1 MNIFDIVFSSSE
13 TMLLVGAVF
22 AFIGIALGAF
32 GAHILKGKFK
42 EEKYEKS
49 WETGCRYFM
58 YNAFALLVVGLL
70 LQEETAS
77 ILQTAGILFIAGAAL
92 FSGSL
97 WALSVTG
104 VRVLGAITPIGGLL
118 QLAGWVCLITYF
130 M

>member
-1 MNIFDIVFSSSE
+1 
-13 TMLLVGAVF
+13 MLLIGAIF

-32 GAHILKGKFK
+32 GAHALKGKFK

-70 LQEETAS
+70 QQGTEAS
-77 ILQTAGILFIAGAAL
+77 ILQTAGFLFMAGSVL

-104 VRVLGAITPIGGLL
+104 VRVLGAITPIGGVL
-118 QLAGWVCLITYF
+118 QLAGWVCLILHF

>member
-1 MNIFDIVFSSSE
+1 
-13 TMLLVGAVF
+13 MLLAGAVF
-22 AFIGIALGAF
+22 AFVGIALGAF
-32 GAHILKGKFK
+32 GAHALKEKFK
-42 EEKYEKS
+42 EEKYEKT

-70 LQEETAS
+70 QQLDVAS
-77 ILQTAGILFIAGAAL
+77 ILQTAGNLFITGGLL

-104 VRVLGAITPIGGLL
+104 VRVIGAITPIGGLL
-118 QLAGWVCLITYF
+118 QLAGWVCVIIHV

>member
-1 MNIFDIVFSSSE
+1 
-13 TMLLVGAVF
+13 MLVAGAVF
-22 AFIGIALGAF
+22 ALIGIALGAF
-32 GAHILKGKFK
+32 GAHALKGKLK

-70 LQEETAS
+70 QQTDAAS
-77 ILQTAGILFIAGAAL
+77 ILQTAGILFIAGGLL

-118 QLAGWVCLITYF
+118 QLAGWVCFIIHF